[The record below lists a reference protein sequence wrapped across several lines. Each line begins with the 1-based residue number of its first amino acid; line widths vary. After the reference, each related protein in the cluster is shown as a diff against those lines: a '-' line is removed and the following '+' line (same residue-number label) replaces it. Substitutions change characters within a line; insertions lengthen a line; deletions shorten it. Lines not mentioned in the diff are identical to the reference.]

1 VLELTPHQVALLE
14 GLLMHEF
21 RAIAFPL
28 YASRIGVRKGNCA
41 ALLEPVAPDGLRV
54 FGEPSWLVENNLSVR
69 VTRGGKQW
77 FVWKK
82 KEAEA
87 TPDRLAE
94 LARFTAE
101 LSSLLITA

>member
-1 VLELTPHQVALLE
+1 VALLE
-14 GLLMHEF
+14 RLLAHDF

-41 ALLEPVAPDGLRV
+41 ALLEPVAPYGLRV
-54 FGEPSWLVENNLSVR
+54 FGEPSWLIENNLSVR
-69 VTRGGKQW
+69 VTRNGKQW

-82 KEAEA
+82 KESEA

-94 LARFTAE
+94 LSRFTEEILA
-101 LSSLLITA
+101 LLNSSSKPE